1 MTNGSANFRL
11 RQRVARKIDILLKLQ
26 DVLIDLLDE
35 DTYFNEWCSMG
46 FPDGATKADLI
57 DLYATE
63 DGEYDLD
70 NVYNLAINL
79 LRECEL

>member
-11 RQRVARKIDILLKLQ
+11 RQRVAHKIDILLKLQ
-26 DVLIDLLDE
+26 DVLIELLDE
-35 DTYFNEWCSMG
+35 DTYYNQWCSMG
-46 FPDGATKADLI
+46 FPDGATKAELVDS
-57 DLYATE
+57 YATV

-79 LRECEL
+79 LRECDL

>member
-11 RQRVARKIDILLKLQ
+11 RQRVAHKIDILLKLQ

-35 DTYFNEWCSMG
+35 ETYYDEWCSMG
-46 FPDGATKADLI
+46 FPDGAEKSDLI

-63 DGEYDLD
+63 DGEDDLD

-79 LRECEL
+79 LKECEL